1 MVDLPAI
8 GARRARLLDHA
19 MAGAAAAQLARVAAR
34 NQETAAPFGRRGGFG
49 CMINR
54 RLSPN

>member
-1 MVDLPAI
+1 
-8 GARRARLLDHA
+8 LLDQA
-19 MAGAAAAQLARVAAR
+19 MADAAVAQLAGVAAR

>member
-1 MVDLPAI
+1 MVALPAI

-54 RLSPN
+54 RLSP

>member
-1 MVDLPAI
+1 L
-8 GARRARLLDHA
+8 RDHA
-19 MAGAAAAQLARVAAR
+19 IAIAAVAQPASAAAR